1 MFYKSFFLTRFK
13 SLQNVKNICEKI
25 KFWLL
30 LNLFKEFFMF
40 KNLLFITLF
49 SVTTLAEVG
58 FDVNDMS
65 ILFPLAIGKP
75 HPAISMANTKGL
87 LPVAILNQVLKFEH
101 NDTPIDMLP
110 YVDSDSLALPHH
122 WYVTSFR
129 FDPCGET
136 FNHGEIF
143 LPKYGE
149 SMWRLTSIEKCQPR
163 LRIVAQPFNMLG
175 QPTATAMH
183 LIYKLDAATAVRF
196 VKGLESIKLSIPSPY
211 KTNGLP
217 LMIHPGLS
225 AEVTSAGNLK
235 KTTTVGTTIK
245 SVLSKTLL
253 NAKLELVTMT
263 INISVRHWKMVG
275 GYVENNVWKRF
286 VTPFNEALYD
296 PTIDESIRPGEEELT
311 CDFHSRCISK
321 PNQIEDATHNTL
333 TYLFHPLP
341 DGRPRSV
348 IPSEAIQTI
357 SENIDNPKTTQLF
370 NTNCISCHE
379 SGNHRNRERL
389 LVDDP
394 LPLGVTPFTPRRFT
408 SDEAL
413 NVLNFGYD
421 GTYARVSTR
430 VASES
435 VVVTNYIN
443 SLRKVKNS
451 GLTVT
456 NVQSFWKCLMSD
468 DGTEIQK
475 CLTKP

>member
-1 MFYKSFFLTRFK
+1 
-13 SLQNVKNICEKI
+13 
-25 KFWLL
+25 
-30 LNLFKEFFMF
+30 MF
-40 KNLLFITLF
+40 KKLFFITLF
-49 SVTTLAEVG
+49 SLTAPAAVG
-58 FDVNDMS
+58 FDVNDVS

-75 HPAISMANTKGL
+75 HPAISIANTNGL
-87 LPVAILNQVLKFEH
+87 LPIAILNQVLRFE
-101 NDTPIDMLP
+101 DRTTPIDRLP
-110 YVDSDSLALPHH
+110 YVDSDSLALPDH
-122 WYVTSFR
+122 WFVTSFR

-143 LPKYGE
+143 LPKSGE
-149 SMWRLTSIEKCQPR
+149 SIWRLTAINKCQPR
-163 LRIVAQPFNMLG
+163 LRIVTQPFNMLG
-175 QPTATAMH
+175 QPTATALH
-183 LIYKLDAATAVRF
+183 LVYKLDAATAGGF
-196 VKGLESIKLSIPSPY
+196 MEGLESIKLSIPSPY
-211 KTNGLP
+211 RTSGLP

-235 KTTTVGTTIK
+235 KKTPVGATIK
-245 SVLSKTLL
+245 TVLNKILV

-263 INISVRHWKMVG
+263 INMSVRHWKMVG
-275 GYVENNVWKRF
+275 GYVENNAWKRF

-296 PTIDESIRPGEEELT
+296 LNGGESIRPGEEELT
-311 CDFHSRCISK
+311 CDFHSRCVSK
-321 PNQIEDATHNTL
+321 PNQIEDTTFNTL
-333 TYLFHPLP
+333 TYLFRSLP

-370 NTNCISCHE
+370 NTNCLSCHE

-389 LVDDP
+389 LVNES
-394 LPLGVTPFTPRRFT
+394 LPLGVTPFTTRRFT

-443 SLRKVKNS
+443 YLRNVKNS

-456 NVQSFWKCLMSD
+456 DVQRFWKCLMSD
-468 DGTEIQK
+468 AGNNIQK